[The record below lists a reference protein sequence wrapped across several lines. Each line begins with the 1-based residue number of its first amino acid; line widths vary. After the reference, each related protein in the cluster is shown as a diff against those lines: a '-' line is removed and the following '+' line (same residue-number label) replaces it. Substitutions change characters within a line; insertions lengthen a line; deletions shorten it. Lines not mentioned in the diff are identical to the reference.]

1 MLTQY
6 KPVFPTLNELSTYN
20 GKKAYIPLSFV
31 NDNGE
36 EANKTDYYITH
47 FIKEQYGPLPREG
60 GKFNITREQRNCFN
74 TRLDKNDNNSKLIID
89 DHDIFETA
97 YEEQK
102 EKIYENNTLYEIK
115 KDKKGKETKKE
126 LFQFINCIKE
136 KQNDE
141 NVYGMRLNFKPK
153 YFPYYNDEKLDDN
166 NRRNMNNLIFPK
178 NKPTMRGDKL
188 KEHKNSLEFD
198 INYPQGSTET
208 KKIKYK
214 NDIEEKKEFSIR
226 VIYREVVLS
235 KDLTGD
241 VDGIRYINEDTKKPD
256 EYNNNDLDDEEN
268 LTQFIEDYGQPTND
282 LIIETPEELE
292 KYCRPG
298 SYYRY
303 GISYEFQN
311 EKSVPKKVVECGV
324 RTFCH
329 FVEIIFIKQQYTKLN
344 NNNNNAINQLYKKS
358 SMISPVNSVFKFDEK
373 DNTNTDQSTDDKKT
387 SDNKSSDNSSDGS
400 DSDSDSDSDSGSGS
414 DSGSDSDSN

>member
-1 MLTQY
+1 MLAQY

-20 GKKAYIPLSFV
+20 GKKAYVPLSFV

-89 DHDIFETA
+89 DHDIFEIS
-97 YEEQK
+97 YEDQK

-136 KQNDE
+136 KQNEE

-311 EKSVPKKVVECGV
+311 EKSIPKKVVECGV
-324 RTFCH
+324 RSFCH
-329 FVEIIFIKQQYTKLN
+329 FVEIIFIKQQYTKSN
-344 NNNNNAINQLYKKS
+344 NNNNNSAVNQLYKKS

-387 SDNKSSDNSSDGS
+387 SDNKSSDNSSDDSDSDSGSDSGS
-400 DSDSDSDSDSGSGS
+400 DSDSDSDSD
-414 DSGSDSDSN
+414 

>member
-1 MLTQY
+1 MLTQF
-6 KPVFPTLNELSTYN
+6 KPVFPTLNDLSTYN
-20 GKKAYIPLSFV
+20 GKKAYVPLTFV

-36 EANKTDYYITH
+36 EANKTEYYITH

-89 DHDIFETA
+89 DHDIFEIS

-115 KDKKGKETKKE
+115 KDKKGKDGKESKKE

-136 KQNDE
+136 KQNDAT
-141 NVYGMRLNFKPK
+141 VYGMRLNFRPK
-153 YFPYYNDEKLDDN
+153 YFPYYNDDKLDDN

-188 KEHKNSLEFD
+188 KEHKNSLEFE
-198 INYPQGSTET
+198 INYPQGSTEH

-214 NDIEEKKEFSIR
+214 DDIEEKKEFSTR

-235 KDLTGD
+235 KDLKGVID
-241 VDGIRYINEDTKKPD
+241 DIRYINEDTKKPD
-256 EYNNNDLDDEEN
+256 EYNNTNLNDDTI

-292 KYCRPG
+292 QYCRPG

-324 RTFCH
+324 RSFCH
-329 FVEIIFIKQQYTKLN
+329 FVEIIFIKQQYAKSN
-344 NNNNNAINQLYKKS
+344 NNNNSAVDQLYKKS

-373 DNTNTDQSTDDKKT
+373 DNTNTGQSSDDTKLVNGKQL
-387 SDNKSSDNSSDGS
+387 DDDKSSDNSSEKSNESSSD
-400 DSDSDSDSDSGSGS
+400 DSDSDSD
-414 DSGSDSDSN
+414 

>member
-1 MLTQY
+1 MLAQY

-20 GKKAYIPLSFV
+20 GKKVYVPLKFV

-36 EANKTDYYITH
+36 EANKTDNYITH

-89 DHDIFETA
+89 DHEIFENA

-115 KDKKGKETKKE
+115 DKKSKEVKKE

-136 KQNDE
+136 KQNEE

-166 NRRNMNNLIFPK
+166 NRKNMNNLIFPK
-178 NKPTMRGDKL
+178 NKPILRGDKL
-188 KEHKNSLEFD
+188 KEHKNNLEFD

-208 KKIKYK
+208 KRIKYK
-214 NDIEEKKEFSIR
+214 DDIEEKKEFSIR

-235 KDLTGD
+235 KDLKGE
-241 VDGIRYINEDTKKPD
+241 VDGIRYIDEDTKKPD
-256 EYNNNDLDDEEN
+256 EYNNDDLDDEEN

-303 GISYEFQN
+303 GISYEFQS

-324 RTFCH
+324 RAFCH
-329 FVEIIFIKQQYTKLN
+329 FVEIIFIKQQYKKSN
-344 NNNNNAINQLYKKS
+344 NKINSAVDQLYKKS

-373 DNTNTDQSTDDKKT
+373 DNTNTEKSTDDK
-387 SDNKSSDNSSDGS
+387 NSDNSNDDSDSDSDSGSDSGS
-400 DSDSDSDSDSGSGS
+400 DSDSDSDSD
-414 DSGSDSDSN
+414 

>member
-6 KPVFPTLNELSTYN
+6 TPVFPTLNELSTYN
-20 GKKAYIPLSFV
+20 GKKAYVPLSFV

-36 EANKTDYYITH
+36 EADKTDNYITH

-74 TRLDKNDNNSKLIID
+74 TRLDKNDNNSKLIIN
-89 DHDIFETA
+89 DHDIFESS
-97 YEEQK
+97 YDEQK
-102 EKIYENNTLYEIK
+102 DKIYENNTLYEIK
-115 KDKKGKETKKE
+115 KDKKGKEIKKE

-136 KQNDE
+136 KQNEE

-166 NRRNMNNLIFPK
+166 NRKNMNKLIFPK
-178 NKPTMRGDKL
+178 NKPTLRGDKL

-208 KKIKYK
+208 KRIKYK
-214 NDIEEKKEFSIR
+214 DDIEEKKEFSIR

-235 KDLTGD
+235 KDLKGE
-241 VDGIRYINEDTKKPD
+241 VDGIRYIDENTKRPD
-256 EYNNNDLDDEEN
+256 EYNNNDLVDKEN

-311 EKSVPKKVVECGV
+311 EKSVPKKVVECGI
-324 RTFCH
+324 RAFCH
-329 FVEIIFIKQQYTKLN
+329 FVEIIFIKQQYTNSN
-344 NNNNNAINQLYKKS
+344 NKISSAVDQLYKKS

-373 DNTNTDQSTDDKKT
+373 DNNNTEKSTDDK
-387 SDNKSSDNSSDGS
+387 NSDNSNDVSDSVSGSDSDSDSGS
-400 DSDSDSDSDSGSGS
+400 DSDSDSD
-414 DSGSDSDSN
+414 

>member
-1 MLTQY
+1 
-6 KPVFPTLNELSTYN
+6 
-20 GKKAYIPLSFV
+20 
-31 NDNGE
+31 
-36 EANKTDYYITH
+36 
-47 FIKEQYGPLPREG
+47 
-60 GKFNITREQRNCFN
+60 
-74 TRLDKNDNNSKLIID
+74 
-89 DHDIFETA
+89 
-97 YEEQK
+97 
-102 EKIYENNTLYEIK
+102 
-115 KDKKGKETKKE
+115 
-126 LFQFINCIKE
+126 
-136 KQNDE
+136 
-141 NVYGMRLNFKPK
+141 MRLNFKPK

-178 NKPTMRGDKL
+178 NKPTLRGDKL

-311 EKSVPKKVVECGV
+311 EKSIPKKVVECGV
-324 RTFCH
+324 RSFCH

-344 NNNNNAINQLYKKS
+344 NNNNNSAVNQLYKKS

-400 DSDSDSDSDSGSGS
+400 DSDSDSGS
-414 DSGSDSDSN
+414 DSGSDSDSDSDSD